1 MSYILD
7 LIFPQVCFGCSQ
19 IGHYFCPNC
28 LDQQKTLPIE
38 IIGNN
43 IEGRLTLFSY
53 KNMIKVALKELKYHF
68 TSDIVDEFSQLCSN
82 RIKKD
87 YPNLLNYWQKH
98 SFVLMP
104 IPLHEYRQNW
114 RSFNQSAL
122 LGKKIATNL
131 KLTYRDDF
139 LKKNKNTESQAK
151 YKNKSSRIKNM
162 DDVFYLDSN
171 IQNIPQ
177 NIILFDDV
185 FTTGSTLNSALKA
198 FKLDDQNY
206 YWYLTVA
213 G

>member
-7 LIFPQVCFGCSQ
+7 LIFPQTCFGCGQ
-19 IGHYFCPNC
+19 TGHYFCPNC
-28 LDQQKTLPIE
+28 LDKQKTLPIE
-38 IIGNN
+38 VIGNN

-53 KNMIKVALKELKYHF
+53 KNMIKVVLKELKYHF
-68 TSDIVDEFSQLCSN
+68 TSDIIDEFSQLCSN

-87 YPNLLNYWQKH
+87 YLNLLNYWQKH

-139 LKKNKNTESQAK
+139 LKK
-151 YKNKSSRIKNM
+151 IKIPN
-162 DDVFYLDSN
+162 LK
-171 IQNIPQ
+171 QNIKI
-177 NIILFDDV
+177 NHHELKIWMMFFIL
-185 FTTGSTLNSALKA
+185 TQT
-198 FKLDDQNY
+198 FKIY
-206 YWYLTVA
+206 PKT
-213 G
+213 